1 MRVYLIIHSF
11 RKCTE
16 SLLEGTRPCARGVD
30 AMGLGPVS
38 SSYKELTQNEQ
49 YHMKE
54 FQNCSK
60 LRKRKQFL
68 TKAKFSGQ
76 GLDMGD
82 GTARAFQ
89 AEGICEE
96 TSKRKAVGTSGRS
109 E

>member
-76 GLDMGD
+76 TRPRHGRWYSKGVPGRGDM
-82 GTARAFQ
+82 
-89 AEGICEE
+89 
-96 TSKRKAVGTSGRS
+96 
-109 E
+109 